1 MFFITLLSTN
11 VSRLVGKRY
20 DTLRNFN
27 TFGAL
32 DNKENILNENNKSL
46 INTVVKKYRLMSQK
60 KQWKILINNLVTI
73 LSSISF
79 L

>member
-60 KQWKILINNLVTI
+60 KQWKILINNLVII